1 MTANKP
7 VDDFII
13 IGLDFGTT
21 YSGIAWAYSREPEE
35 IELVTS
41 WDSELNRCSDV
52 EKAPTQLLY
61 DNNKGT
67 SWGYSIPASE
77 DALKWFK
84 LLLLDNE
91 DVPIS
96 VSRSSQLRHARELLD
111 KMKKDPVEVIACYL
125 RKLWNHA
132 IDSIQR
138 TVGVELLKKS
148 PFHVVITLP
157 AIWPPYAQQRMK
169 QAAKTSG
176 ILDARSCGETK
187 LRFISEPE
195 AAALAT
201 IKDLSKRSTMKIG
214 DTMVICDAGG
224 GTVDLISYQIESI
237 SPFVVKECVKGDAHL
252 LGGLCGGVFLDE
264 KFLKLVKRKL
274 TPGSWHSVS
283 SVEEKKFLNEWWEH
297 GIKPQFS
304 NQNRDWV
311 VDLPDSCD
319 ATSSSGKLKRRK
331 TLELSSSDIL
341 SAYTPIV
348 DKIVALVRQQT
359 KAVEVKLGKSAKYII
374 LVGGFGRSS
383 YLYSKLQSA
392 FFESTV
398 LQSRGNKPWSAICR
412 GAVVHGIT
420 NHGLS
425 ATLGVTVG
433 ARVARNSYGVRFGCK
448 FDPQKHRQCDKHWS
462 EQRQEWR
469 AGNQMEWFLREGD
482 NMLTKKP
489 VRQSYE
495 RLYTEKIGQIFET
508 IHISSEFPPPKA
520 WGPAV
525 EKLCEIRWTRN
536 ISLESLPTWTNP
548 LGKVYHK
555 LSYEIEMTCEDGT
568 VDFTLYHE
576 GKRVGAHNVD
586 VQFC

>member
-1 MTANKP
+1 MTANEP

-21 YSGIAWAYSREPEE
+21 YSGIAWAYSQEPEE

-41 WDSELNRCSDV
+41 WDSEFNNCSDV

-61 DNNKGT
+61 DDKKGT

-84 LLLLDNE
+84 LLLLDSD
-91 DVPIS
+91 DVPIM
-96 VSRSSQLRHARELLD
+96 VSKSSQMRCAQKLLD
-111 KMKKDPVEVIACYL
+111 KMRKDPVEVIACYL
-125 RKLWNHA
+125 RKIWNHA

-138 TVGVELLKKS
+138 TVGAELLQKS

-201 IKDLSKRSTMKIG
+201 IKDLSKRSTIKVG
-214 DTMVICDAGG
+214 DAMVICDAGG

-237 SPFVVKECVKGDAHL
+237 SPFVVKECVKGD
-252 LGGLCGGVFLDE
+252 GGLCGGVFLDE
-264 KFLKLVKRKL
+264 QFLKLIKRKL
-274 TPGSWHSVS
+274 APGSWDNVTSA
-283 SVEEKKFLNEWWEH
+283 EEKKFLNECWEH

-304 NQNRDWV
+304 NQNRDWI

-319 ATSSSGKLKRRK
+319 VASSGRKLKRRK

-348 DKIVALVRQQT
+348 DKIEALIRRQTQ
-359 KAVEVKLGKSAKYII
+359 AVKSKLGKSAKYII

-433 ARVARNSYGVRFGCK
+433 ARVARNSYGVMFHTD
-448 FDPQKHRQCDKHWS
+448 FDPQKHQLSDKYWS
-462 EQRQEWR
+462 EEHQKWR
-469 AGNQMEWFLREGD
+469 ASNQMQWFLGESDITTTDCTLNALDMSLRSSTSV
-482 NMLTKKP
+482 LSSLP
-489 VRQSYE
+489 PQSS
-495 RLYTEKIGQIFET
+495 GQ
-508 IHISSEFPPPKA
+508 
-520 WGPAV
+520 AV
-525 EKLCEIRWTRN
+525 EELCEVRWTRN

-548 LGKVYHK
+548 LGKVYQK
-555 LSYEIEMTCEDGT
+555 LSYAIEMTCEYGI
-568 VDFTLYHE
+568 VDFTVYYK

-586 VQFC
+586 VQFR

>member
-7 VDDFII
+7 VDDLII
-13 IGLDFGTT
+13 VGLDFGTT
-21 YSGIAWAYSREPEE
+21 FSGIAWAYSREPEE

-41 WDSELNRCSDV
+41 WDSEFNNCSDV

-61 DNNKGT
+61 DDKKGT
-67 SWGYSIPASE
+67 SWGYSIPADK

-84 LLLLDNE
+84 LLLLDSD
-91 DVPIS
+91 DVPIM
-96 VSRSSQLRHARELLD
+96 VSKSSQMRCAQKLLD

-125 RKLWNHA
+125 RKIWNHA

-138 TVGVELLKKS
+138 TVGAELLQKS
-148 PFHVVITLP
+148 PFHVVVTLP

-169 QAAKTSG
+169 QAAKT
-176 ILDARSCGETK
+176 
-187 LRFISEPE
+187 SEPE

-214 DTMVICDAGG
+214 TRWSFVMLEEEQC
-224 GTVDLISYQIESI
+224 YQIESI
-237 SPFVVKECVKGDAHL
+237 SPFVVKECAKGD
-252 LGGLCGGVFLDE
+252 GGLCGGVFLDE
-264 KFLKLVKRKL
+264 QFLKLIKRKL
-274 TPGSWHSVS
+274 TPGSWDSVTS
-283 SVEEKKFLNEWWEH
+283 AEEKKFLNECWEH

-304 NQNRDWV
+304 NQNRDWI
-311 VDLPDSCD
+311 VDLPDTCVV
-319 ATSSSGKLKRRK
+319 ASSSGKLKRRK

-348 DKIVALVRQQT
+348 DRIEGLVRRQAQ
-359 KAVEVKLGKSAKYII
+359 AVKSKLGKPAKYII

-383 YLYSKLQSA
+383 YLYDRLQRA

-433 ARVARNSYGVRFGCK
+433 ARVARNSYGVMFGTK
-448 FDPQKHRQCDKHWS
+448 FDPQKHRQCDKRWS
-462 EQRQEWR
+462 EVHQEWR
-469 AGNQMEWFLREGD
+469 AENQMQWFLQEGD

-489 VRQSYE
+489 VRRGYH
-495 RLYTEKIGQIFET
+495 RLYSEKIGQISET
-508 IHISSEFPPPKA
+508 IYICSEFPPPQA
-520 WGPAV
+520 ASGQAV
-525 EKLCEIRWTRN
+525 EELCEIHWTRD

-555 LSYEIEMTCEDGT
+555 LRFVVEMTCEDGI

-586 VQFC
+586 VQFR

>member
-1 MTANKP
+1 MTGNEP

-41 WDSELNRCSDV
+41 WDSEFNNCSDV

-61 DNNKGT
+61 DDKKGT

-84 LLLLDNE
+84 LLLLDSD
-91 DVPIS
+91 DVPIM
-96 VSRSSQLRHARELLD
+96 VSKAELL
-111 KMKKDPVEVIACYL
+111 
-125 RKLWNHA
+125 
-132 IDSIQR
+132 Q
-138 TVGVELLKKS
+138 KS

-201 IKDLSKRSTMKIG
+201 IKDLSKRSTIKVG
-214 DTMVICDAGG
+214 DAMVICDAGG

-237 SPFVVKECVKGDAHL
+237 SPFVVKECVKGD
-252 LGGLCGGVFLDE
+252 GGLCGGVFLDE
-264 KFLKLVKRKL
+264 QFLKLIKRKL
-274 TPGSWHSVS
+274 APGSWDNVTSA
-283 SVEEKKFLNEWWEH
+283 EEKKFLNECWEH

-304 NQNRDWV
+304 NQNRDWI

-319 ATSSSGKLKRRK
+319 VASSGRKLKRRK

-348 DKIVALVRQQT
+348 DKIEALIRRQTQ
-359 KAVEVKLGKSAKYII
+359 AVKSKLGKSAKYII

-433 ARVARNSYGVRFGCK
+433 ARVARNSYGVMFHTG
-448 FDPQKHRQCDKHWS
+448 FDPQKHRLSDKYWS
-462 EQRQEWR
+462 EEHQKWR
-469 AGNQMEWFLREGD
+469 ASNQM
-482 NMLTKKP
+482 
-489 VRQSYE
+489 Q
-495 RLYTEKIGQIFET
+495 
-508 IHISSEFPPPKA
+508 
-520 WGPAV
+520 
-525 EKLCEIRWTRN
+525 
-536 ISLESLPTWTNP
+536 
-548 LGKVYHK
+548 
-555 LSYEIEMTCEDGT
+555 
-568 VDFTLYHE
+568 
-576 GKRVGAHNVD
+576 
-586 VQFC
+586 

>member
-1 MTANKP
+1 MTANEP

-41 WDSELNRCSDV
+41 WDSEFNNCSDV

-61 DNNKGT
+61 DDKKGT

-84 LLLLDNE
+84 LPLLDSD
-91 DVPIS
+91 DVPIM
-96 VSRSSQLRHARELLD
+96 VSKAELL
-111 KMKKDPVEVIACYL
+111 
-125 RKLWNHA
+125 
-132 IDSIQR
+132 Q
-138 TVGVELLKKS
+138 KS

-187 LRFISEPE
+187 LCFISEPE

-201 IKDLSKRSTMKIG
+201 IKDLSKRSTIKVG
-214 DTMVICDAGG
+214 DAMVICDAGG

-237 SPFVVKECVKGDAHL
+237 SPFVVKECVKGD
-252 LGGLCGGVFLDE
+252 GGLCGGVFLDE
-264 KFLKLVKRKL
+264 QFLKLIKRKL
-274 TPGSWHSVS
+274 APGSWDNVTSA
-283 SVEEKKFLNEWWEH
+283 EEKKFLNECWEH

-304 NQNRDWV
+304 NQNRDWI

-319 ATSSSGKLKRRK
+319 VASSGRKLKRRK

-348 DKIVALVRQQT
+348 DKIEALIRRQTQ
-359 KAVEVKLGKSAKYII
+359 AVKSKLGKSAKYII

-433 ARVARNSYGVRFGCK
+433 ARVARNSYGVMFHTD
-448 FDPQKHRQCDKHWS
+448 FDPQKHQLSDKYWS
-462 EQRQEWR
+462 EEHQKWR
-469 AGNQMEWFLREGD
+469 ASNQMQWFLREGD

-489 VRQSYE
+489 VRHNYH
-495 RLYTEKIGQIFET
+495 RLYSQRIGHVSET
-508 IHISSEFPPPKA
+508 IYICSEFPPPKSS
-520 WGPAV
+520 GQAV
-525 EKLCEIRWTRN
+525 GELCEIRWTRN

-548 LGKVYHK
+548 LGKVYQK
-555 LSYEIEMTCEDGT
+555 LSYAIEMTCEYGI
-568 VDFTLYHE
+568 VDFTVYYK

-586 VQFC
+586 VQFR

>member
-1 MTANKP
+1 MTANEP

-41 WDSELNRCSDV
+41 WDSEFNNCSDV

-61 DNNKGT
+61 DDKKGT
-67 SWGYSIPASE
+67 SWGYSIPARE

-84 LLLLDNE
+84 LLLLDSD
-91 DVPIS
+91 DVPIM
-96 VSRSSQLRHARELLD
+96 VSKSSQMRCAQKLLD
-111 KMKKDPVEVIACYL
+111 KMRKDPVEVIACYL
-125 RKLWNHA
+125 RKIWNHA

-138 TVGVELLKKS
+138 TVGAELLQKS

-201 IKDLSKRSTMKIG
+201 IKDLSKRSTIKVG
-214 DTMVICDAGG
+214 DAMVICDAGG

-237 SPFVVKECVKGDAHL
+237 SPFVVKECVKGD
-252 LGGLCGGVFLDE
+252 GGLCGGVFLDE
-264 KFLKLVKRKL
+264 QFLKLIKRKL
-274 TPGSWHSVS
+274 APGSWDNVTSA
-283 SVEEKKFLNEWWEH
+283 EEKKFLNECWEH

-304 NQNRDWV
+304 NQNRDWI

-319 ATSSSGKLKRRK
+319 VASSGRKLKRRK

-348 DKIVALVRQQT
+348 DKIEALIRRQTQ
-359 KAVEVKLGKSAKYII
+359 AVKSKLGKSAKYII

-433 ARVARNSYGVRFGCK
+433 ARVARNSYGVMFHTD
-448 FDPQKHRQCDKHWS
+448 FDPQKHQLSDKYWS
-462 EQRQEWR
+462 EEHQKWR
-469 AGNQMEWFLREGD
+469 ASNQMQWFLRESD
-482 NMLTKKP
+482 ITTTDCTLNALDMSLRPSTS
-489 VRQSYE
+489 V
-495 RLYTEKIGQIFET
+495 L
-508 IHISSEFPPPKA
+508 SSLPPKSS
-520 WGPAV
+520 GQAV
-525 EKLCEIRWTRN
+525 EELCEIRWTRN

-548 LGKVYHK
+548 LGKVYQE
-555 LSYEIEMTCEDGT
+555 LSYAIEMTCEYGI
-568 VDFTLYHE
+568 VDFTVYYK

-586 VQFC
+586 VQFR

>member
-1 MTANKP
+1 MTANEP

-41 WDSELNRCSDV
+41 WDSEFNNCSDV

-61 DNNKGT
+61 DDKKGT

-84 LLLLDNE
+84 LLLLDSD
-91 DVPIS
+91 DVPIM
-96 VSRSSQLRHARELLD
+96 VSKSSQMRCAQKLLD
-111 KMKKDPVEVIACYL
+111 KMRKDPVEVIACYL
-125 RKLWNHA
+125 RKFWNHA

-138 TVGVELLKKS
+138 TVGAELLQKS

-157 AIWPPYAQQRMK
+157 AICPPYAQQRMK

-201 IKDLSKRSTMKIG
+201 IKDLSKRSTIKVG
-214 DTMVICDAGG
+214 DAMVICDAGG

-237 SPFVVKECVKGDAHL
+237 SPFVVKECVKGD
-252 LGGLCGGVFLDE
+252 GGLCGGVFLDE
-264 KFLKLVKRKL
+264 QFLKLIKRKL
-274 TPGSWHSVS
+274 APGSWDNVTSA
-283 SVEEKKFLNEWWEH
+283 EEKKFLNECWEH

-304 NQNRDWV
+304 NQNRDWI

-319 ATSSSGKLKRRK
+319 VASSGRKLKRRK

-348 DKIVALVRQQT
+348 DKIEALIRRQTQ
-359 KAVEVKLGKSAKYII
+359 AVKSKLGKSAKYII

-433 ARVARNSYGVRFGCK
+433 ARVARNSYGVMFHTD
-448 FDPQKHRQCDKHWS
+448 FDPQKHQLSDKYWS
-462 EQRQEWR
+462 EEHQKWR
-469 AGNQMEWFLREGD
+469 ASNQMQWFLREGN

-489 VRQSYE
+489 VRHNYH
-495 RLYTEKIGQIFET
+495 RLYSQRIGHVSET
-508 IHISSEFPPPKA
+508 IYICSEFPPPKSS
-520 WGPAV
+520 GQAV
-525 EKLCEIRWTRN
+525 EELCEIRWTRN

-548 LGKVYHK
+548 LGKVYQK
-555 LSYEIEMTCEDGT
+555 LSYAIEMTCEYGI
-568 VDFTLYHE
+568 VDFTVYYK

-586 VQFC
+586 VQFR

>member
-1 MTANKP
+1 MTGNKP

-61 DNNKGT
+61 DNNRGT

-91 DVPIS
+91 DVPTS
-96 VSRSSQLRHARELLD
+96 VSRSSQLRHARKLLD

-148 PFHVVITLP
+148 AFHVVITLP

-237 SPFVVKECVKGDAHL
+237 SPFVVKECVKGD
-252 LGGLCGGVFLDE
+252 GGLCGGVFLDE

-274 TPGSWHSVS
+274 TPGSWLSVS

-359 KAVEVKLGKSAKYII
+359 KAVEVKLGMSAKYII

-433 ARVARNSYGVRFGCK
+433 ARVARNSYGVMFGTK
-448 FDPQKHRQCDKHWS
+448 FDPQKHRQCDKRWS
-462 EQRQEWR
+462 EEHQEWR
-469 AGNQMEWFLREGD
+469 VENQMQWFLQEGD
-482 NMLTKKP
+482 NMSTKEP
-489 VRQSYE
+489 VRRGYH
-495 RLYTEKIGQIFET
+495 RLYSQKIGQISET
-508 IHISSEFPPPKA
+508 IHISSEFPPPEA
-520 WGPAV
+520 SGQAV
-525 EKLCEIRWTRN
+525 EELCEIHWTRD

-555 LSYEIEMTCEDGT
+555 LRFEVEMTCEDGI
-568 VDFTLYHE
+568 VDFTLYYE

-586 VQFC
+586 VQFR

>member
-1 MTANKP
+1 MTANEP

-41 WDSELNRCSDV
+41 WDSEFNNCSDV

-61 DNNKGT
+61 DDKKGT

-84 LLLLDNE
+84 LLLLDSD
-91 DVPIS
+91 DVPIL
-96 VSRSSQLRHARELLD
+96 VSKSSQMRCAQKLLD
-111 KMKKDPVEVIACYL
+111 KMRKDPVEVIACYL
-125 RKLWNHA
+125 RKIWNHA

-138 TVGVELLKKS
+138 TVGAELLKKS

-201 IKDLSKRSTMKIG
+201 IKDLSKRSTIKVG
-214 DTMVICDAGG
+214 DAMVICDAGG

-237 SPFVVKECVKGDAHL
+237 SPFVVKECVKGD
-252 LGGLCGGVFLDE
+252 GGLCGGVFLDE
-264 KFLKLVKRKL
+264 QFLKLIKRKL
-274 TPGSWHSVS
+274 APGSWDNVTSA
-283 SVEEKKFLNEWWEH
+283 EEKKFLNECWEH

-304 NQNRDWV
+304 NQNRDWI

-319 ATSSSGKLKRRK
+319 VASSGRKLKRRK

-348 DKIVALVRQQT
+348 DKIEALIRRQTQ
-359 KAVEVKLGKSAKYII
+359 AVKSKLGKSAKYII

-392 FFESTV
+392 FLRAQFY
-398 LQSRGNKPWSAICR
+398 SRAGTSPICR

-433 ARVARNSYGVRFGCK
+433 ARVARNSYGVMFHTD
-448 FDPQKHRQCDKHWS
+448 FDPQKHQLSDKYWS
-462 EQRQEWR
+462 EEHQKWR
-469 AGNQMEWFLREGD
+469 ASNQMQWFLREGD

-489 VRQSYE
+489 VRHNYH
-495 RLYTEKIGQIFET
+495 RLYSQRIGHVSET
-508 IHISSEFPPPKA
+508 IYICSEFPPPSL
-520 WGPAV
+520 PD
-525 EKLCEIRWTRN
+525 RP
-536 ISLESLPTWTNP
+536 LESLPTWTNP
-548 LGKVYHK
+548 LGKVYQK
-555 LSYEIEMTCEDGT
+555 LSYAIEMTCEYGI
-568 VDFTLYHE
+568 VDFTVYYK

-586 VQFC
+586 VQFR

>member
-1 MTANKP
+1 MTGNEP

-41 WDSELNRCSDV
+41 WDSEFNNCSDV

-61 DNNKGT
+61 DDKKGT

-84 LLLLDNE
+84 LLLLDSD
-91 DVPIS
+91 DVPIM
-96 VSRSSQLRHARELLD
+96 VSKSSQMRCAQKLLD
-111 KMKKDPVEVIACYL
+111 KMRKDPVEVIACYL
-125 RKLWNHA
+125 RKIWNHA

-138 TVGVELLKKS
+138 TVGAELLQKS

-201 IKDLSKRSTMKIG
+201 IKDLSKRSTIKVG
-214 DTMVICDAGG
+214 DAMVICDAGG

-237 SPFVVKECVKGDAHL
+237 SPFVVKECVKGD
-252 LGGLCGGVFLDE
+252 GGLCGGVFLDE
-264 KFLKLVKRKL
+264 QFLKLIKRKL
-274 TPGSWHSVS
+274 APGSWDNVTSA
-283 SVEEKKFLNEWWEH
+283 EEKKFLNECWEH

-304 NQNRDWV
+304 NQNRDWI

-319 ATSSSGKLKRRK
+319 VASSGRKLKRRK

-348 DKIVALVRQQT
+348 DKIEALIRRQTQ
-359 KAVEVKLGKSAKYII
+359 AVKSKLGKSAKYII

-433 ARVARNSYGVRFGCK
+433 AR
-448 FDPQKHRQCDKHWS
+448 
-462 EQRQEWR
+462 
-469 AGNQMEWFLREGD
+469 GD

-489 VRQSYE
+489 VRHNYH
-495 RLYTEKIGQIFET
+495 RLYSQRIGHVSET
-508 IHISSEFPPPKA
+508 IYICSEFPPPKSS
-520 WGPAV
+520 G
-525 EKLCEIRWTRN
+525 
-536 ISLESLPTWTNP
+536 
-548 LGKVYHK
+548 
-555 LSYEIEMTCEDGT
+555 
-568 VDFTLYHE
+568 
-576 GKRVGAHNVD
+576 
-586 VQFC
+586 

>member
-41 WDSELNRCSDV
+41 WDSEFNNCSDV

-61 DNNKGT
+61 DDKKGT
-67 SWGYSIPASE
+67 SWGYSIPADK

-84 LLLLDNE
+84 LLLLDSD
-91 DVPIS
+91 DVPIK
-96 VSRSSQLRHARELLD
+96 VSKSSQMRCAQKLLD

-125 RKLWNHA
+125 RKIWNHA

-138 TVGVELLKKS
+138 TVGAELLQKS

-176 ILDARSCGETK
+176 ILDDRSCGETK
-187 LRFISEPE
+187 LRFICEPE

-201 IKDLSKRSTMKIG
+201 IKDLSKRSTIKAG
-214 DTMVICDAGG
+214 DAMVICDAGG

-237 SPFVVKECVKGDAHL
+237 SPFVVKECVKGD
-252 LGGLCGGVFLDE
+252 GGLCGGVFLDE
-264 KFLKLVKRKL
+264 QFLELVKRKL
-274 TPGSWHSVS
+274 APGSWDNVTSA
-283 SVEEKKFLNEWWEH
+283 EEKKFLNE
-297 GIKPQFS
+297 
-304 NQNRDWV
+304 DWI
-311 VDLPDSCD
+311 VDLPDTCD
-319 ATSSSGKLKRRK
+319 VASSGSKLKRRK

-348 DKIVALVRQQT
+348 DRIEGLVRRQAQ
-359 KAVEVKLGKSAKYII
+359 AVKSKLGKPAKYII

-383 YLYSKLQSA
+383 YLYNKLQSV
-392 FFESTV
+392 FSESTV

-433 ARVARNSYGVRFGCK
+433 ARVARNSYGVSFRTD
-448 FDPQKHRQCDKHWS
+448 FDPQKHRQSDKVWS
-462 EQRQEWR
+462 EERQEWR
-469 AGNQMEWFLREGD
+469 AENQMQWFLREGD

-489 VRQSYE
+489 VRHGYH
-495 RLYTEKIGQIFET
+495 RLYSQRIGHVSTPIY
-508 IHISSEFPPPKA
+508 ICSEFPPPKSF
-520 WGPAV
+520 GQTV
-525 EKLCEIRWTRN
+525 EKLCEIHWTRN

-548 LGKVYHK
+548 LGKVYHE
-555 LSYEIEMTCEDGT
+555 LRYEVEMTCEDGT

-576 GKRVGAHNVD
+576 GKRIGAHNVD
-586 VQFC
+586 VQFR

>member
-1 MTANKP
+1 MAANKP
-7 VDDFII
+7 ADDFII

-35 IELVTS
+35 IEIVTS
-41 WDSELNRCSDV
+41 WDSEFNNCSDV

-61 DNNKGT
+61 DDKKGT
-67 SWGYSIPASE
+67 SWGYSIPDSK

-84 LLLLDNE
+84 LLLLDND
-91 DVPIS
+91 DVPIM
-96 VSRSSQLRHARELLD
+96 VSRSSQMRCAQRLLD
-111 KMKKDPVEVIACYL
+111 KIKKDPVEVIACYL
-125 RKLWNHA
+125 RKIWNHA

-138 TVGVELLKKS
+138 TVGAELLQKS

-176 ILDARSCGETK
+176 IIDARSCGETK

-201 IKDLSKRSTMKIG
+201 IKDLSKRSTIKPG
-214 DTMVICDAGG
+214 DAMVICDAGG

-237 SPFVVKECVKGDAHL
+237 SPFVVKECVKGD
-252 LGGLCGGVFLDE
+252 GGLCGGVFLDE
-264 KFLKLVKRKL
+264 QFLELVKQKL
-274 TPGSWHSVS
+274 APGSWDSITS
-283 SVEEKKFLNEWWEH
+283 AEEKKFLNECWEH

-304 NQNRDWV
+304 NQNRDWII
-311 VDLPDSCD
+311 DLPDTCD
-319 ATSSSGKLKRRK
+319 VASSGSKLKRRK

-348 DKIVALVRQQT
+348 DKIEGLVRRQT
-359 KAVEVKLGKSAKYII
+359 QAVEAKLGKSAKYII

-383 YLYSKLQSA
+383 YLYNKLQSA
-392 FFESTV
+392 FSESTV

-420 NHGLS
+420 NQGLS
-425 ATLGVTVG
+425 ASLGVTVG
-433 ARVARNSYGVRFGCK
+433 ARVARNSYGVRFNTD
-448 FDPQKHRQCDKHWS
+448 FDPQKHKLSDKYWS
-462 EQRQEWR
+462 EERQKWR
-469 AGNQMEWFLREGD
+469 VRNQMQWFLREGD

-489 VRQSYE
+489 VRHDYN
-495 RLYTEKIGQIFET
+495 RLYSQRIGHVSTT
-508 IHISSEFPPPKA
+508 IYICSEFPPPKSS
-520 WGPAV
+520 GQAV
-525 EKLCEIRWTRN
+525 EKLCEIHWTRN

-548 LGKVYHK
+548 LGKVYHD
-555 LSYEIEMTCEDGT
+555 LRYQVEMTCEDGT
-568 VDFTLYHE
+568 VDFTLYYE

-586 VQFC
+586 VQFR